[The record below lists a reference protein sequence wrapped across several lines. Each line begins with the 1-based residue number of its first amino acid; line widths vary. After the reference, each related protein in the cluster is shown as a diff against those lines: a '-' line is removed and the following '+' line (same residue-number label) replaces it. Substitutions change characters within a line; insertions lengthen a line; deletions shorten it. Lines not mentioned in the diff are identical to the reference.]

1 MANCGHTGLWPPKL
15 HDSIDRS
22 KPSGHGGDLIST
34 GNLMDLIV
42 FLKISPDLVVILS
55 VQTEISP
62 DLTAISLHLAEKP
75 SYQRK
80 TRKSNCSSLSDWF
93 EFDFLAKTRWRLS
106 HSPNRSISSWVPN
119 PSGGSGLS
127 SKLTAL
133 ITHVSLILR
142 YPMRIIRN
150 TI

>member
-1 MANCGHTGLWPPKL
+1 
-15 HDSIDRS
+15 
-22 KPSGHGGDLIST
+22 
-34 GNLMDLIV
+34 MDLIV

-62 DLTAISLHLAEKP
+62 DLTAISLHLVEKP

-93 EFDFLAKTRWRLS
+93 EFDFLAKTRCRLS
-106 HSPNRSISSWVPN
+106 HSPNRSISSLGRIPN
-119 PSGGSGLS
+119 PSGGSGLTG
-127 SKLTAL
+127 KLSAL
-133 ITHVSLILR
+133 ITHVCLILH
-142 YPMRIIRN
+142 YPMRTIRN